1 MIMHG
6 TVLSL
11 ETPAPQNVTKQRYST
26 SNNGV
31 FLKSGLGV
39 IEVAEN
45 GTIRLIIYDLPSD

>member
-1 MIMHG
+1 MHG